1 MRYYEGV
8 RAIPRFFWKVFG
20 SMYFHFQNQK
30 GWMNDPN
37 GLIYYKGKYHAF
49 FQHYPYA
56 PRWGQMHWGHA
67 VSENLLDWEELDIA
81 LCPDEPY
88 ENDGGCFSGSAI
100 EKDGRLYLFY
110 TSVSHELGQTQS
122 VAFSDDGITFTKYEN
137 NPVIKESPLGSNRE
151 FRDPK
156 VFEYEGGYRM
166 VVGAGIDNIGK
177 LLLFKSDNLLD
188 WEYVGELISD
198 LDFGPCIEC
207 PDVFEIDGKWVMMFS
222 SIKSRPHR
230 VNFAVGLFDG
240 EKFIFDNSDDPFFS
254 LEIGPDFYAP
264 QTFEAPDQRR
274 ILISWMYNWSKSI
287 PAGATHVGAFT
298 IPRELKFNFDDKLT
312 MRPIKEVM
320 PFIKK
325 ESKYVSYDEGLLC
338 VRYEGKTLFKIPLA
352 EEPKTEILE
361 DVGTV
366 EVFLDGGLKTITTY
380 IC

>member
-177 LLLFKSDNLLD
+177 LLLFNFGISFTPFIVYFNYLLI
-188 WEYVGELISD
+188 GAKI
-198 LDFGPCIEC
+198 I
-207 PDVFEIDGKWVMMFS
+207 
-222 SIKSRPHR
+222 
-230 VNFAVGLFDG
+230 N
-240 EKFIFDNSDDPFFS
+240 IFFPSKNGFFS
-254 LEIGPDFYAP
+254 KVD
-264 QTFEAPDQRR
+264 TSD
-274 ILISWMYNWSKSI
+274 
-287 PAGATHVGAFT
+287 
-298 IPRELKFNFDDKLT
+298 KFSTN
-312 MRPIKEVM
+312 
-320 PFIKK
+320 
-325 ESKYVSYDEGLLC
+325 
-338 VRYEGKTLFKIPLA
+338 LFNTSSP
-352 EEPKTEILE
+352 ILE
-361 DVGTV
+361 
-366 EVFLDGGLKTITTY
+366 
-380 IC
+380 